1 MHNHLIETGNTEMER
16 AATYQK
22 MARIFAAQGNQTDA
36 AKMYAAARA
45 LMGVKDSDQVYS

>member
-1 MHNHLIETGNTEMER
+1 MDR
-16 AATYQK
+16 AATFQK
-22 MARIFAAQGNQTDA
+22 MARIFTLQGNAADA